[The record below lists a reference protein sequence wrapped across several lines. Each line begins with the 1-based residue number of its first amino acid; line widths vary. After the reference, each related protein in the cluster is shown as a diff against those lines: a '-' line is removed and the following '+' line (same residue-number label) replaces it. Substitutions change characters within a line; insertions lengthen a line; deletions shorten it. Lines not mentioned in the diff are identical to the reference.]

1 MHTYQSPYAHSQLPV
16 ARKKIKNQSYI
27 LYHSTQLKVNSN
39 NLFSTSLG
47 ATAISTP
54 RISFQDV
61 FNNGRSRWQ
70 IFFFFPSF
78 FSLDL
83 AACMF
88 AVVLFFSNRG
98 RVLCGCAVF
107 QVGEFVTFGVG
118 DVPTEMYRMH
128 HHESCS
134 QLVELRWFRKKAY
147 PAL

>member
-47 ATAISTP
+47 ARPFPHLESVF
-54 RISFQDV
+54 RM
-61 FNNGRSRWQ
+61 FNNGRSRWR
-70 IFFFFPSF
+70 IFWFAKL

-128 HHESCS
+128 HHECC
-134 QLVELRWFRKKAY
+134 A
-147 PAL
+147 